1 MTLLNMLNFLPYDVD
16 ELHELLALFRVFPG
30 DARAG
35 AAAHLG
41 RAGKNRQQAAAGGL
55 GTWQPVPGRADETS
69 PAYDRSANLKLIKDR
84 SENIKLIK
92 ERAEMLADAER
103 FGESG
108 RNGPGAGGF
117 DAQNALARLQER
129 GGIGESGPQRVG
141 RCQCRDQHIH
151 LPRTSDIRCFPKMR
165 DHVRNLLAASAY
177 SDTLTVMRQLAYH
190 ALNLG
195 VGGWSTKR
203 ILVVDDSRVVR
214 KYVARLLER
223 EGYTIDFA
231 ANGHEALAQMK
242 KRFYDCVFMD
252 LEMPGEGIMPRK
264 NRAAVS
270 FRDRFRVRATFPRL
284 LVTTATQNRAC
295 APPVMN
301 GQDCTKALR
310 NWEAAIDR
318 SRRQMI
324 CAVR

>member
-1 MTLLNMLNFLPYDVD
+1 
-16 ELHELLALFRVFPG
+16 
-30 DARAG
+30 
-35 AAAHLG
+35 
-41 RAGKNRQQAAAGGL
+41 
-55 GTWQPVPGRADETS
+55 
-69 PAYDRSANLKLIKDR
+69 
-84 SENIKLIK
+84 
-92 ERAEMLADAER
+92 
-103 FGESG
+103 
-108 RNGPGAGGF
+108 
-117 DAQNALARLQER
+117 
-129 GGIGESGPQRVG
+129 
-141 RCQCRDQHIH
+141 
-151 LPRTSDIRCFPKMR
+151 MR

-252 LEMPGEGIMPRK
+252 LEMP
-264 NRAAVS
+264 
-270 FRDRFRVRATFPRL
+270 
-284 LVTTATQNRAC
+284 
-295 APPVMN
+295 VMN

-324 CAVR
+324 CAVSSPSAEKEEEAISSGIDVYQSKPAPASELVKTILTFRQQDQPQPE